1 MTKAM
6 YREKK
11 SLLGLGYSFRGL
23 ASMTVIVRSTAAGRH
38 GAGVV
43 TDSSNLDRQAQGRRR
58 LKMVWVFKTSKP
70 SDTPLIDHAS

>member
-23 ASMTVIVRSTAAGRH
+23 VSMTIIVRSAAAGRH
-38 GAGVV
+38 GAGAV
-43 TDSSNLDRQAQGRRR
+43 TDSSNLDRQAQGRR

-70 SDTPLIDHAS
+70 SDTPLIGHAS